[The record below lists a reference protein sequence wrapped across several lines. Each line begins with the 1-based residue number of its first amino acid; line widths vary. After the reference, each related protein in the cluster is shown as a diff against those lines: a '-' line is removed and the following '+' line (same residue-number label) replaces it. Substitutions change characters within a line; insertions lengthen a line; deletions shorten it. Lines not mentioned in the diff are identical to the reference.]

1 MVVLLAV
8 NVVWGEREV
17 SVGSAPG
24 DLLVVQQFVNSV
36 DFEERSDALATP
48 DQLRAWLLR
57 HHLIGGHDTVSPN
70 DWRRALEVREALRAL
85 AFANNGEP
93 IDPVAARTL
102 ERESRVTALRPGF
115 RPDGS
120 IHMEPV
126 GRGVDRALGALFGA
140 VWRAMA
146 VGTWIRFKACR
157 KGSCRWAFFDRS
169 KNRSGTWCSMA
180 VCGNRTK
187 VGAYRRRRSRV
198 RAGAT
203 R

>member
-1 MVVLLAV
+1 M
-8 NVVWGEREV
+8 

-24 DLLVVQQFVNSV
+24 DLLAVQQFVNTL

-48 DQLRAWLLR
+48 DRLRSWLVR
-57 HHLIGGHDTVSPN
+57 HHLIGTQDTVSPE

-85 AFANNGEP
+85 AFANHGEP
-93 IDPVAARTL
+93 LDPDAARTL
-102 ERESRVTALRPGF
+102 KRESRVTALRPRF
-115 RPDGS
+115 LSDGS
-120 IHMEPV
+120 IRMEPV

-140 VWRAMA
+140 VWGAMA
-146 VGTWIRFKACR
+146 DETWIRFKACR
-157 KGSCRWAFFDRS
+157 KDSCRWAFFDQS

-187 VGAYRRRRSRV
+187 VGTYRRRQSRIQ
-198 RAGAT
+198 AGTT

>member
-1 MVVLLAV
+1 MLFG
-8 NVVWGEREV
+8 GEHTV

-24 DLLVVQQFVNSV
+24 DLLLVQQFVNSV

-57 HHLIGGHDTVSPN
+57 HHLIGRHDIVAPE
-70 DWRRALEVREALRAL
+70 DRRRAVEVREALRAL

-93 IDPVAARTL
+93 LDPVAARTL
-102 ERESRVTALRPGF
+102 KRESRATALRPGF
-115 RPDGS
+115 HSDGS

-140 VWRAMA
+140 VWGAMA
-146 VGTWIRFKACR
+146 DGTWIRFKACR
-157 KGSCRWAFFDRS
+157 KDSCRWAFFDRS

-187 VGAYRRRRSRV
+187 VGTYRRRQSRIH
-198 RAGAT
+198 AETT